1 MKNGTLMSRAVI
13 SHDNEKLRTAGV
25 GGAEKGHIK
34 VCSSFGSGL
43 LSQSAVQSLW
53 ACLIARKNPAIPE
66 DSKLQR
72 KPKSNSRRVST
83 PFKSFFFCIYAW
95 CGPQRMNGLRM
106 LIFCE
111 GSEIKDSLPS
121 CLIKAQ
127 TGRFET

>member
-83 PFKSFFFCIYAW
+83 PFKSFFFLH
-95 CGPQRMNGLRM
+95 LRVVWTPENEWSQDVD
-106 LIFCE
+106 LLRRI
-111 GSEIKDSLPS
+111 
-121 CLIKAQ
+121 
-127 TGRFET
+127 